1 MNVHLNH
8 LSLGMILDDV
18 VSNKEDEKTIIEN
31 IRYCRKHIGKL
42 FKVIFINKNLPE
54 SNVKEFFKRNEKV
67 LFELNTKITKHE
79 NVVWF
84 MISSYDDKIKYRYK
98 YKGSILKGIVE
109 YKKMVDIL
117 IKKEKDESS
126 YTR

>member
-84 MISSYDDKIKYRYK
+84 MISSMMIK
-98 YKGSILKGIVE
+98 
-109 YKKMVDIL
+109 
-117 IKKEKDESS
+117 
-126 YTR
+126 

>member
-117 IKKEKDESS
+117 IKKENDESS